1 VEGESFTAR
10 SARLTWS
17 EAKDLLVFEGDGRSD
32 AQLYRQAKVGA
43 ATSSASAGKILYW
56 RAINRVDVDDARF
69 LDMDQLNAGATGA
82 GGLRAPGFGSAPA
95 AKPVSRPLPG
105 T

>member
-1 VEGESFTAR
+1 M
-10 SARLTWS
+10 
-17 EAKDLLVFEGDGRSD
+17 
-32 AQLYRQAKVGA
+32 GA

-56 RAINRVDVDDARF
+56 RAINRVDVDDARY
-69 LDMDQLNAGATGA
+69 LDLDQLNAGAGGIG